1 MLCGSL
7 DGSRVWRRMDT
18 CICVAESLGC
28 SPETMTTLLIGCT
41 PVQNAKKIT
50 ERSQQYP
57 QPFGNQITH
66 LQIIHGSK
74 KKSNGTRE
82 SILDEKK
89 THKL

>member
-1 MLCGSL
+1 M
-7 DGSRVWRRMDT
+7 
-18 CICVAESLGC
+18 AESLGC
-28 SPETMTTLLIGCT
+28 SSETIATLLIGCT
-41 PVQNAKKIT
+41 PVQSAKNIT

-74 KKSNGTRE
+74 KKSKGTTE